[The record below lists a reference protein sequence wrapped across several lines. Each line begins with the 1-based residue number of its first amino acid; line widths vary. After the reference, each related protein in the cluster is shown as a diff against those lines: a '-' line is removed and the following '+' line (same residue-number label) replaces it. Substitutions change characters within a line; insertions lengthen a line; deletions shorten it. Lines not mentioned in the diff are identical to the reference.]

1 VGACRKCG
9 EVNPPHAVFCLA
21 CGVRLRF
28 GDLRPDSRKQVTILF
43 NDVSDSTAL
52 GERFEPETVRRIMA
66 RYWQTV
72 TQACERHGGTV
83 EKFIGDAVMAVFGIP
98 TAKEDHAIRALRAA
112 VELREALEGLNEE
125 LEREW
130 GVRLETRTGVNSGEV
145 IAGDP
150 AGGQALV
157 TGDAVNV
164 AARLEQTA
172 GPSEIL
178 IGDSTR
184 ALAGGAIEAEPVGPL
199 VLKGKSEPVVA
210 WTLVDVT
217 TREGQLARKLDAPML
232 GRDDELARLRAA
244 LEAVAR
250 GREVHRVTV
259 LGPAG
264 IGKSR
269 LMRELAESVGS
280 EAGVLTGTCL
290 PYGEGVAF
298 RPLAEIVREAAGD
311 ADAHAWIEEL
321 LAGDQHAHAI
331 AEQVLQVAGL
341 AEAGEAAR
349 DAHWAV
355 RRLFEALA
363 AERPLVVV
371 FEDVHWADGPLLD
384 LIEFVTDTSANAPVL
399 IVCLAREEFAEQRPE
414 WAHAGR
420 RSSVIRLE
428 RLSDAT
434 TVSLIDDL
442 GSEGA
447 LSDEQRAQLVARSE
461 GNPLFVEQMLAL
473 IGESGG
479 GAESLSIPP
488 TIQALLAARLDRL
501 PVEEAQAIG
510 AASVVGREFWRD
522 AVAAL
527 AAAGEGARL
536 DAVLDSLAR
545 KQLLGRGRV
554 ALTGESGFAFRHAL
568 IRDAAYD
575 SLTKEGRADLHE
587 RFATWVEGRYH
598 ERLVELEAELGYH
611 LEQAY
616 RYRVELAPM
625 DDRAR
630 SLARRGAVR
639 LESAGRRAAR
649 GREDEA
655 ALGLFSRARKLLP
668 DGDPRVVRLLLMI
681 GESLEGTANHAKA
694 GEVYGEA
701 LEAGMRLED
710 PGIEGRARLGRAHVW
725 FVVDPERPSSEVV
738 AEAERAIELL
748 EAAGAEEAIAEAW
761 RLVGEARMYEGR
773 AAQGRIALERALG
786 SLDVETEVRSVN
798 AVSFAL
804 AMCLIEGPA
813 NLAEAAAFAA
823 ERLELARAHGL
834 RSFEADMLHVLG
846 LAEGRRGRFEEG
858 RTALETSCTISDE
871 LGLRYMAQW
880 SKQSLGRLELAAG
893 DFRAAEAALRTSY
906 EVLLEMGLRS
916 TLGETAVPLADA
928 LHEQGRGQEAS
939 ELLEAVKDDW
949 VSGDASTE
957 APRLAV
963 RAKLFAARGWDE
975 HADRAIRRA
984 LRLVRRTDWRCLQ
997 VDTLLAHAEVLR
1009 LAGLQDEAIASVHEA
1024 VGVAQAKNYVAAEQ
1038 RAAAELEALTGKA
1051 AGRV

>member
-1 VGACRKCG
+1 VGACRQCG

-28 GDLRPDSRKQVTILF
+28 GDLRPDSRKPVTILF
-43 NDVSDSTAL
+43 NDVSESTAL

-72 TQACERHGGTV
+72 THVCERHGGTV

-98 TAKEDHAIRALRAA
+98 TVKEDHAIRALRAA

-130 GVRLETRTGVNSGEV
+130 GVRLETRTGVNSGQV
-145 IAGDP
+145 VAGDP

-172 GPSEIL
+172 RPGQIL

-184 ALAGGAIEAEPVGPL
+184 ALAAGAIEAEPIEPL
-199 VLKGKSEPVVA
+199 VLKGKSEPVAA

-217 TREGQLARKLDAPML
+217 AREGQLARTLDAPML
-232 GRDDELARLRAA
+232 GRDDELASLRDVLA
-244 LEAVAR
+244 AVAR
-250 GREVHRVTV
+250 GRQVHRVTV

-269 LMRELAESVGS
+269 LMRELSESVRK
-280 EAGVLTGTCL
+280 EAGVLTGSCL

-311 ADAHAWIEEL
+311 TDARGWIEDL
-321 LAGDQHAHAI
+321 LAGDQHAAAI

-341 AEAGEAAR
+341 AEAVEAAR

-355 RRLFEALA
+355 RRFFEALA

-371 FEDVHWADGPLLD
+371 FEDVHWADAPLLD
-384 LIEFVTDTSANAPVL
+384 LIEFLTDTSSDAPLL
-399 IVCLAREEFAEQRPE
+399 IVCLAREEFAEQRPM
-414 WAHAGR
+414 WADAGR
-420 RSSVIRLE
+420 RASAVRLE
-428 RLSDAT
+428 RLSDADT
-434 TVSLIDDL
+434 AALIDDL
-442 GSEGA
+442 DSEIE
-447 LSDEQRAQLVARSE
+447 LTDEQRAQLVARSE

-473 IGESGG
+473 IAESDG
-479 GAESLSIPP
+479 GAESLAIPP

-510 AASVVGREFWRD
+510 AASVVGREFWRE

-527 AAAGEGARL
+527 APAGEGARL
-536 DAVLDSLAR
+536 DVSLDSLTR
-545 KQLLGRGRV
+545 KQLLGRERV

-575 SLTKEGRADLHE
+575 SLTKEGRAELHE
-587 RFATWVEGRYH
+587 RFATWVEGRYQ

-616 RYRVELAPM
+616 RYRVELAPV

-630 SLARRGAVR
+630 SLARRAAGR
-639 LESAGRRAAR
+639 LESAGRRASL
-649 GREDEA
+649 GREDET
-655 ALGLFSRARKLLP
+655 ALGLFTRARTLLP
-668 DGDPRVVRLLLMI
+668 DGDPRIARLLLLI

-694 GEVYGEA
+694 AEVYGEA
-701 LEAGMRLED
+701 LEAAAGLGDR
-710 PGIEGRARLGRAHVW
+710 GVEGRARLGLAHVW
-725 FVVDPERPSSEVV
+725 FIVEPERPSSEVV

-748 EAAGAEEAIAEAW
+748 EAAGEEQAIAEAW
-761 RLVGEARMYEGR
+761 RLVGESRMYEGR
-773 AAQGRIALERALG
+773 AAQGRIALERALA

-813 NLAEAAAFAA
+813 PLAEAAAFAN

-846 LAEGRRGRFEEG
+846 LAEGRRGRFQEG
-858 RTALETSCTISDE
+858 RTALETSGAISDE

-880 SKQSLGRLELAAG
+880 SRQSLGRLELSAG

-916 TLGETAVPLADA
+916 TLGESAVPLADA
-928 LHEQGRGQEAS
+928 LHEQGRRQEAS
-939 ELLEAVKDDW
+939 ELLDGVKDDW

-963 RAKLFAARGWDE
+963 RAKLLAAQGWDE

-984 LRLVRRTDWRCLQ
+984 LRLVQRTDWRCLQ
-997 VDTLLAHAEVLR
+997 ADTLLAHAEVLR
-1009 LAGLQDEAIASVHEA
+1009 LAGREDEAIVSVQEA
-1024 VGVAQAKNYVAAEQ
+1024 VAVAQPKDYVAAER